1 MLVGFFSYYRY
12 GGGGGGEYIGGVGGS
27 YDGCSGGASYIVA
40 VVEFFYLILER
51 RLKGLKY

>member
-12 GGGGGGEYIGGVGGS
+12 GGGGEYIGGVGGS